1 MNVIRS
7 RDNPR
12 VKRWTKLATDSS
24 FRKREGRVL
33 IEGPHLVAE
42 ALQAGIEPIT
52 LIASE
57 TGLKKNEVQELLG
70 RREPVVLGDRLFGV
84 VADAETPPGIA
95 AEIAIPRPGDAS
107 SKPAVFLEGV
117 QDPANVGAILRSA
130 AAFEVGE
137 VFLEGVQDPANVG
150 AILRSAAAFGVG
162 EVFLDAACA
171 DPWSPKVLRAAMGGH
186 FKLALRQVSDL
197 VKPLEEF
204 QGATVCTVSSGGSSL
219 KDLELRGRIGWI
231 FGSEGRGVGP
241 ALAAKARLRATIPM
255 AAGSESLNVAAA
267 AAICLYEGY
276 LRGKA

>member
-12 VKRWTKLATDSS
+12 VKRWAKLASDSR
-24 FRKREGRVL
+24 FRRSEQRVL

-42 ALQAGIEPIT
+42 ALQAGLKPLA
-52 LIASE
+52 LIVSE
-57 TGLKKNEVQELLG
+57 TGIKKREIKSLVGEQE
-70 RREPVVLGDRLFGV
+70 PIVLGDLLFGV

-107 SKPAVFLEGV
+107 SRPAVFLEGV

-137 VFLEGVQDPANVG
+137 VFLD
-150 AILRSAAAFGVG
+150 L
-162 EVFLDAACA
+162 ACA

-186 FKLALRQVSDL
+186 FKLALRQVADL
-197 VKPLEEF
+197 AKALEDF
-204 QGATVCTVSSGGSSL
+204 QGTTVCTVSSGGTPL
-219 KDLELRGRIGWI
+219 KALQLRSRVGWI
-231 FGSEGRGVGP
+231 FGSEGRGVSP
-241 ALAAKARLRATIPM
+241 VIAAKAQFKATIPM
-255 AAGSESLNVAAA
+255 APESESINVAAA

-276 LRGKA
+276 SRGKAQ

>member
-24 FRKREGRVL
+24 LRKREGRVL

-42 ALQAGIEPIT
+42 ALQAGLKPLA
-52 LIASE
+52 LIVSE
-57 TGLKKNEVQELLG
+57 SGTKK
-70 RREPVVLGDRLFGV
+70 REIRSLIGEHEAVVLGDRIFGV

-95 AEIAIPRPGDAS
+95 AEIAIPRPLDAS
-107 SKPAVFLEGV
+107 SKAAVFLEG
-117 QDPANVGAILRSA
+117 I
-130 AAFEVGE
+130 
-137 VFLEGVQDPANVG
+137 QDPANVG

-162 EVFLDAACA
+162 EVFLDSACA

-186 FKLALRQVSDL
+186 FKLALRQVTNL

-204 QGATVCTVSSGGSSL
+204 EGAAVCTVSSGGTPL
-219 KDLELRGRIGWI
+219 KDLELRGRVGWV
-231 FGSEGRGVGP
+231 FGSEGRGVSP
-241 ALAAKARLRATIPM
+241 ALAAKARLQATIPM

-276 LRGKA
+276 LKGKT